1 MNLDPFLMLQA
12 KINFNWIV
20 DLNMRGKTIKN
31 LEDDMVEYLH
41 NVGLAKYRLNRLQE
55 ILTKEHYL

>member
-1 MNLDPFLMLQA
+1 MLQA

>member
-41 NVGLAKYRLNRLQE
+41 NVGLAKYCLNRLQE

>member
-1 MNLDPFLMLQA
+1 MLQA

-41 NVGLAKYRLNRLQE
+41 NVGLAKYCLNRLQE